1 MSILTALLQYIASM
15 PRPVLLIVAAA
26 VFGTA
31 VRWRWRLTYAIDAAL
46 IALAIE
52 RLSLGMLAWAA
63 ALIALRHVPAFAT
76 DIAKLFDVASYDGWT
91 RRAGWLLL
99 PGASGADDYVTIAT
113 GATVALAPEVVQV
126 TIPGTADT
134 SAIPPAD
141 RDITK
146 DAWIVAMAGAR
157 DEKGKFIFS
166 GNRIFDAVGG
176 HRATVM
182 ARVKEIQSA
191 EPPAQFRQED
201 GGTAPASHPITS

>member
-26 VFGTA
+26 VFGTS
-31 VRWRWRLTYAIDAAL
+31 VRWRWRLTYAIDLCL

-52 RLSLGMLAWAA
+52 RLSIGMLAWAA

-76 DIAKLFDVASYDGWT
+76 DISRLFDVASYDGWT

-99 PGASGADDYVTIAT
+99 PGATGTDDYVPIAT
-113 GATVALAPEVVQV
+113 GTTVALAPEPILVSV
-126 TIPGTADT
+126 PGTDT